1 MVETKKGNV
10 SSSMEDYTP
19 TQLRVAQE
27 NPHFS
32 REDVLAVAALRSAL
46 IFKRRQI
53 GGFGDTW
60 VGGLAWS
67 DIPEDHKGS
76 CRVSFISHTGR
87 TDTAVFP
94 SYEEAKGAAVYG
106 IYVEI
111 GGYSE
116 VVISAAAEGEAVTHL
131 TYMSWLEGGT
141 HSQPANEN
149 VGSAAQSAE
158 LIASRIAAD
167 IALLR
172 KVCIEPMSIKL
183 SESID
188 IEVRPKNDDDRV
200 LIGRSGWGYTVVNYT
215 AEGLIMDVYAEGN
228 LQPVHSTSIYSD
240 ELETPHSDL
249 HDSCSTTK

>member
-1 MVETKKGNV
+1 MVESKKGNV

-106 IYVEI
+106 ISVEI

-167 IALLR
+167 ISLLR

-188 IEVRPKNDDDRV
+188 IEVRPKSDDDRV
-200 LIGRSGWGYTVVNYT
+200 VIGRSGWGYTVVNFT
-215 AEGLIMDVYAEGN
+215 AVGLIMDVYAEGN
-228 LQPVHSTSIYSD
+228 IQPVHSTSIYSD